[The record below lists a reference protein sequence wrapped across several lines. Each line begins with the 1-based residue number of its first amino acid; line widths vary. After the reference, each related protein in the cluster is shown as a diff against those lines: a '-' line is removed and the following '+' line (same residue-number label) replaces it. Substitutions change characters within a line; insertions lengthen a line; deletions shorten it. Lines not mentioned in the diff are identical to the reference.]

1 MLQHLSLSK
10 RVLLWRGLVINYVV
24 EGGAL
29 SITTFQNF
37 RRFTEIFENLS
48 RGRKTDQSIRLVDNQ
63 QEGLHLID

>member
-1 MLQHLSLSK
+1 M
-10 RVLLWRGLVINYVV
+10 INYVV